1 MSIAEWIYSWID
13 PWEEGSI
20 QAQNLDRG
28 HTRWGI
34 GPWHSAI
41 RHRRTGEV
49 FVFTYDDG
57 TDPMTARAPESAWEL
72 FETI

>member
-13 PWEEGSI
+13 PWEDGSI

-49 FVFTYDDG
+49 FVG
-57 TDPMTARAPESAWEL
+57 IGRPVRAPESAWEL